1 MLSAEQ
7 ALRRLIQGNKR
18 FLRGKAR
25 FPTVCKDTLAALAR
39 GQHPYATILGCSDS
53 RVPPELVFDA
63 NFGELFIIRVA
74 GNVMSPEVMASIQYA
89 GSHLQ
94 TPLFVVLGHEG
105 CGAVQAALKTK
116 LKGAKHASRIQSL
129 VNNIAPGL
137 AELDPDLSSD
147 DQLAWA
153 IEANVR
159 WSMHQLMKTPEAK
172 RAAREGRKK
181 LVGAIFEI
189 NSGRVRFL

>member
-1 MLSAEQ
+1 
-7 ALRRLIQGNKR
+7 
-18 FLRGKAR
+18 
-25 FPTVCKDTLAALAR
+25 
-39 GQHPYATILGCSDS
+39 
-53 RVPPELVFDA
+53 
-63 NFGELFIIRVA
+63 
-74 GNVMSPEVMASIQYA
+74 
-89 GSHLQ
+89 
-94 TPLFVVLGHEG
+94 LGHEG

-137 AELDPDLSSD
+137 ADLDPDLSSD
-147 DQLAWA
+147 DQLACA